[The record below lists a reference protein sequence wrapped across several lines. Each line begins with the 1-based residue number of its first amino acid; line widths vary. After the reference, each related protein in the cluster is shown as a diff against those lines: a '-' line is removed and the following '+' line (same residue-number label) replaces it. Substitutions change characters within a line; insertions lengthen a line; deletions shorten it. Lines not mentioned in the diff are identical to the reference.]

1 MSAAGNAG
9 KKEPKQHFIVDSVLR
24 GLAVVANFRLFISH
38 LKEEIYMKYIEI
50 CPISKSKIFGFFL
63 DYLIIYSPTKSY
75 PKIIYKS
82 DG

>member
-9 KKEPKQHFIVDSVLR
+9 KKEPKQHFIVDFVLR
-24 GLAVVANFRLFISH
+24 RLAVVANFRLFISH
-38 LKEEIYMKYIEI
+38 MKYIEI